1 MDTQRFSRIANGL
14 KSASISS
21 VTQTADALRR
31 EGKEVLVFSI
41 GRPDFDTP
49 EHIKAAANDALAK
62 GFVHY
67 THNRGILPMR
77 EAVAAYLKRQNGLDY
92 DPKTEIMIT
101 AGAQEALMLCTHA
114 LLDPG
119 DEVLVPEPFYAN
131 YNGFAMEAGVNIK
144 PISSTIAN
152 DFALPPMEEFER
164 LITTRTK
171 AILICNPNNP
181 TGYVY
186 SEQEYEQ
193 LKNIVLKHDLY
204 LMADEVYR
212 EFCYDGTKCISVM
225 NLKGVEQNVVMIDS
239 VSKRYSMCGVR
250 LGTLVSRN
258 RRIIDAALKMGQAR
272 LCPPYLAQVAAEAA
286 LGAPRSYFE
295 EVHDEYAARRN
306 CIIEALNKIE
316 GVYTPMPKGSFYSIV
331 KLPIDS
337 SERFAQWLLE
347 EFEYEGQTVMV
358 APATGFYAS
367 CYLGHD
373 EIRIAYVINRHDLLA
388 AAKCLEEALKV
399 YPGRT
404 IGR

>member
-49 EHIKAAANDALAK
+49 EHIKAAASDALAK

-373 EIRIAYVINRHDLLA
+373 EIRIAYVINRRDLLA

>member
-1 MDTQRFSRIANGL
+1 
-14 KSASISS
+14 
-21 VTQTADALRR
+21 
-31 EGKEVLVFSI
+31 
-41 GRPDFDTP
+41 
-49 EHIKAAANDALAK
+49 
-62 GFVHY
+62 
-67 THNRGILPMR
+67 
-77 EAVAAYLKRQNGLDY
+77 
-92 DPKTEIMIT
+92 
-101 AGAQEALMLCTHA
+101 
-114 LLDPG
+114 
-119 DEVLVPEPFYAN
+119 
-131 YNGFAMEAGVNIK
+131 
-144 PISSTIAN
+144 
-152 DFALPPMEEFER
+152 
-164 LITTRTK
+164 
-171 AILICNPNNP
+171 
-181 TGYVY
+181 
-186 SEQEYEQ
+186 
-193 LKNIVLKHDLY
+193 
-204 LMADEVYR
+204 
-212 EFCYDGTKCISVM
+212 
-225 NLKGVEQNVVMIDS
+225 MIDS
-239 VSKRYSMCGVR
+239 VWKRYGLGAVR

-373 EIRIAYVINRHDLLA
+373 EIRIAYVINRRDLLA